1 MEKNWPDLDMCWP
14 LPDIRNMDLKQIES
28 VYFLG
33 IGGIGMSA
41 LARFFHRQGK
51 QVMGYDKTRT
61 ALTIELELEGM
72 AIHYDDHV
80 LEIPEIIR
88 LGKKE
93 NILLIYTPAIPKD
106 SHELNWFIDAGYRLY
121 KRSEVLGLLTQ
132 NAKSIAVAG
141 THGKT
146 TTSAMIAHIL
156 EDSGLHCNA
165 FLGGITGNYNTNMLI
180 HRDAEWT
187 VVEADEFDRSFL
199 TLSPTVAAI
208 TSMDAD
214 HLDIYG
220 NHEFM
225 IESFNLFAARVVP
238 NGYLFCKSGL
248 PLQKERLGE
257 GVACHAYGMDQESSI
272 HAANIHIAAGR
283 YVFDWTNGKDTIHE
297 IRLGLPGRHNVEN
310 AVAAIA
316 TCRIAGVS
324 DEAIKSALESFKGV
338 KRRFD
343 YALISDKI
351 VVIDDYAHHPEEL
364 RAAISSARELFPD
377 KKISGVF
384 QPHLFT
390 RTRDF
395 ADGFAETLGL
405 LDEVVLLP
413 IYPAREKP
421 IEGVHSQMLL
431 DKIVNPSKILVEK
444 DALLAELL
452 AKPREVIMI
461 LGAGDIDTC
470 VAPLV
475 SAYTAKG

>member
-1 MEKNWPDLDMCWP
+1 MPALC
-14 LPDIRNMDLKQIES
+14 DIRDMDLKQIES

-72 AIHYDDHV
+72 AVHYDDHV

-88 LGKKE
+88 LGSRDR
-93 NILLIYTPAIPKD
+93 ILLIYTPAIPRD
-106 SHELNWFIDAGYRLY
+106 SHELNWFIDAGFRLY

-146 TTSAMIAHIL
+146 TTSAMVAHIL

-220 NHEFM
+220 NHAFM

-238 NGYLFCKSGL
+238 NGVLFCKSGL
-248 PLQKERLGE
+248 PLQTDALQN
-257 GVACHAYGMDQESSI
+257 GVVHQSYGMDEQSAI
-272 HAANIHIAAGR
+272 RAVGIHIADGK
-283 YVFDWTNGKDTIHE
+283 YVFDWTNGAETITN

-316 TCRIAGVS
+316 ACRQAGVQPQ
-324 DEAIKSALESFKGV
+324 AIKQALESFKGV

-343 YALISDKI
+343 YALHNERI

-377 KKISGVF
+377 KHITGVF

-395 ADGFAETLGL
+395 ADGFAQSLDL
-405 LDEVVLLP
+405 LDDTILLP

-431 DKIVNPSKILVEK
+431 DKILNPSKILVEK
-444 DALLAELL
+444 EALLAQLL

-470 VAPLV
+470 VAPV
-475 SAYTAKG
+475 VAAFAKHP

>member
-1 MEKNWPDLDMCWP
+1 MDKSAALA
-14 LPDIRNMDLKQIES
+14 DIRTMDLKQIES

-88 LGKKE
+88 LGKRE
-93 NILLIYTPAIPKD
+93 QILLIYTPAIPKD

-156 EDSGLHCNA
+156 EHSGMHCNA

-199 TLSPTVAAI
+199 TLSPSVAAI

-225 IESFNLFAARVVP
+225 IESFNLFAARVTP
-238 NGYLFCKSGL
+238 NGHLFCKAGL
-248 PLQKERLGE
+248 PLEASGLQS
-257 GVACHAYGMDQESSI
+257 GVTLRSYGMGEQSSI
-272 HAANIHIAAGR
+272 RASQVHIADGR
-283 YVFDWTNGKDTIHE
+283 YVFDWTDGRESIAG

-310 AVAAIA
+310 AVVAIA
-316 TCRIAGVS
+316 TCRIAGVAP
-324 DEAIKSALESFKGV
+324 DDIKAALESFKGV

-343 YALISDKI
+343 YALQTARV

-377 KKISGVF
+377 KHITGVF

-395 ADGFAETLGL
+395 ADGFADSLGL
-405 LDEVVLLP
+405 LDDILLMP

-421 IEGVHSQMLL
+421 IEGIHSQMLL
-431 DKIVNPSKILVEK
+431 DKISNPSKILVEK

-470 VAPLV
+470 VAPVV
-475 SAYTAKG
+475 STYASKG